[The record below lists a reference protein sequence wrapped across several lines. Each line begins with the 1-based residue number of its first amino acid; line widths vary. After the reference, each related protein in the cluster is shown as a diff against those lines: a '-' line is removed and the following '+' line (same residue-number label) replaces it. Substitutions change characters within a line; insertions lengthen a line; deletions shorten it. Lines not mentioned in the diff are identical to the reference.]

1 MASGG
6 GHSHRDPM
14 LKKRDDFEDILEER
28 RSSSD
33 LRYAL
38 RCYAPVL
45 YKGVTP
51 CKAGELKSLV
61 LHSDQLRYVVHQ
73 VSKETGMTPHEVHG
87 EASDILEEMA
97 HRLQLS
103 TVRFFAFALSK
114 LFKTLFRSI
123 CVNEEGIQRLQ
134 QAIHEHPVVL
144 LPSHRSY
151 MDFLLMSYIL
161 YTYDLALPV
170 IAAGMDFMS
179 MKFVGEMLRM
189 SGAFFIRR
197 SFGGDKLYWAVFS
210 EYVKTILK
218 NGFAPVEFFLEG
230 TRSRTCK
237 SLTPKLGL
245 MSIVMDPFLK
255 GEVFDVSLVPVSIS
269 YERILE
275 EALYAREMLGVPKP
289 KESTSGL
296 FKARKVLSEDY
307 GSIHV
312 YFGQPVSVRSLAQ
325 GRVDRG
331 QFNLIPRHVPRRP
344 GDDVHSFVN
353 DSAYRLVRAQEE
365 NMVLKP
371 WVLLATLLLQNHH
384 QSQNQAG
391 VALDELTE
399 QAVWLRDVSRQYG
412 AFLHWP
418 DHVPPSEVVSSS
430 LSLHRGLLRISEG
443 RVQLASEQAAGGG
456 GGGGGEEAGPGRPR
470 GAVTPEEELLSRAV
484 VVLSC
489 ASYRNQAL
497 HVFVR
502 PALLAAAVHAAASN
516 HKQEVYNTFS
526 FLRNTLCNEFILVP
540 GATVQ
545 DFEEACYLL
554 VKTGAMQINQ
564 QEVLVTE
571 RGHRTLAFLTGLLDP
586 FLQGYQVVCRFL
598 CEEATDGLTEKHFIP
613 AVRKFIVKHLLTGR
627 LKYTEVLSSDLQKNI
642 LAALLRL
649 GAVRKLKG
657 EAERGT
663 LKVNEVMVNSL
674 EDTLG
679 GKLPTQKA
687 VVARL

>member
-1 MASGG
+1 
-6 GHSHRDPM
+6 M

-38 RCYAPVL
+38 RCYTPVL
-45 YKGVTP
+45 YKGVAP
-51 CKAGELKSLV
+51 CTGSTLKTMV
-61 LHSDQLRYVVHQ
+61 LQSDQLHYVINQ
-73 VSKETGMTPHEVHG
+73 VSKETGRATDDVQE
-87 EASDILEEMA
+87 EASAILEEMA
-97 HRLQLS
+97 QCLQLS
-103 TVRFFAFALSK
+103 TVRFFAFTLSK
-114 LFKTLFRSI
+114 VFKTLFRSI

-134 QAIHEHPVVL
+134 QAIQEHPVVL

-170 IAAGMDFMS
+170 IAAGMDFMG

-197 SFGGDKLYWAVFS
+197 SFGGDKLYWSVFS
-210 EYVKTILK
+210 EYVKTMLK
-218 NGFAPVEFFLEG
+218 NGFAPIEFFLEG
-230 TRSRTCK
+230 TRSRTSK

-245 MSIVMDPFLK
+245 LNIVMDPFFK
-255 GEVFDVSLVPVSIS
+255 GEVFDVNVVPVSIS

-275 EALYAREMLGVPKP
+275 ESLYARELLGVPKP

-325 GRVDRG
+325 DRVNRC
-331 QFNLIPRHVPRRP
+331 QFNLVPRHIPRRP
-344 GDDVHSFVN
+344 SEEIHGFVN
-353 DSAYRLVRAQEE
+353 DSAFRLVRAQEE

-371 WVLLATLLLQNHH
+371 WVLLASLLLQNHH
-384 QSQNQAG
+384 QNQVAAG
-391 VALDELTE
+391 QKQGIELDELTA

-430 LSLHRGLLRISEG
+430 LSLHRGLVRICEG
-443 RVQLASEQAAGGG
+443 RVQLAVERGGPARTV
-456 GGGGGEEAGPGRPR
+456 EPPST
-470 GAVTPEEELLSRAV
+470 VTPEEELMSQAVIILSF
-484 VVLSC
+484 

-497 HVFVR
+497 HVFLR
-502 PALLAAAVHAAASN
+502 PALLASAIHSASSN
-516 HKQEVYNTFS
+516 QKQEVFNSFS
-526 FLRNTLCNEFILVP
+526 FLRNMFSNEFILCP

-554 VKTGAMQINQ
+554 VKTGVLQVTQ

-571 RGHRTLAFLTGLLDP
+571 RGHRTLAFLTSMLDP

-598 CEEATDGLTEKHFIP
+598 CEDATETLTEKQFIP
-613 AVRKFIVKHLLTGR
+613 AVRKFIIKHLLAGR
-627 LKYTEVLSSDLQKNI
+627 LRYTEALSSDLQKNI

-649 GAVRKLKG
+649 GAVRKIKG
-657 EAERGT
+657 AEQGT
-663 LKVNEVMVNSL
+663 LKVNKVMVNSL

-687 VVARL
+687 AVSRL

>member
-1 MASGG
+1 MAINAFY
-6 GHSHRDPM
+6 SHRDPM

-28 RSSSD
+28 RNSSD
-33 LRYAL
+33 LKYAL
-38 RCYAPVL
+38 RCYTPVL

-51 CKAGELKSLV
+51 CTSSMLKSMV
-61 LHSDQLRYVVHQ
+61 LQSDQLHYVINQ
-73 VSKETGMTPHEVHG
+73 VSKETGKATDDIKE
-87 EASDILEEMA
+87 EASAILEEMA
-97 HRLQLS
+97 QCLQLS
-103 TVRFFAFALSK
+103 TVRFFAFTLSK
-114 LFKTLFRSI
+114 AFKTLFRSI
-123 CVNEEGIQRLQ
+123 CVNEDGIQRLQ
-134 QAIHEHPVVL
+134 QAIQEHPVVL

-161 YTYDLALPV
+161 YTYDVALPV
-170 IAAGMDFMS
+170 IAAGMDFMG

-197 SFGGDKLYWAVFS
+197 SFGGDKLYWALFS
-210 EYVKTILK
+210 EYVKTMLK

-230 TRSRTCK
+230 TRSRTSK

-245 MSIVMDPFLK
+245 LNIVMDPFLK
-255 GEVFDVSLVPVSIS
+255 GEVFDVNVVPVSIS
-269 YERILE
+269 YERVLE
-275 EALYAREMLGVPKP
+275 ETLYARELLGIPKP

-296 FKARKVLSEDY
+296 FKARKILSEDY

-325 GRVDRG
+325 GKVNRC
-331 QFNLIPRHVPRRP
+331 QFNLVPRHIPRRP
-344 GDDVHSFVN
+344 SEDIASFVN

-371 WVLLATLLLQNHH
+371 WVLVASLLLQYHH
-384 QSQNQAG
+384 QNQAAG
-391 VALDELTE
+391 QKRGIALGELTA
-399 QAVWLRDVSRQYG
+399 QAVWLRDLSRQYG

-418 DHVPPSEVVSSS
+418 DHIPPSEVVSSS
-430 LSLHRGLLRISEG
+430 LTLHRGLVRICEDK
-443 RVQLASEQAAGGG
+443 VQLAVEQARGP
-456 GGGGGEEAGPGRPR
+456 AGPGPHSSV
-470 GAVTPEEELLSRAV
+470 APEEELLSQAV
-484 VVLSC
+484 ILLSC

-502 PALLAAAVHAAASN
+502 PALLALAIHTASSN
-516 HKQEVYNTFS
+516 QKQEVFNSFS
-526 FLRNTLCNEFILVP
+526 FLRNMFSNEFILCP

-554 VKTGAMQINQ
+554 VKTGALQFTQ

-571 RGHRTLAFLTGLLDP
+571 RGHRTLAFLSTMLDP

-598 CEEATDGLTEKHFIP
+598 CEEATETLTEKQFIP
-613 AVRKFIVKHLLTGR
+613 AVRKFIKKLLLAGR
-627 LKYTEVLSSDLQKNI
+627 LRYMEVLSSDLQKNS

-649 GAVRKLKG
+649 GAVRKMKG
-657 EAERGT
+657 VEQEM
-663 LKVNEVMVNSL
+663 LKVNKVMVNSL

-687 VVARL
+687 AVARL